1 MDERQPIG
9 YLFNNIP
16 YYTQEHLDSILND
29 LTKEQSIFFIG
40 QSVNYAYTQG
50 IFTLLEAELVSKSIR
65 KLNEK

>member
-29 LTKEQSIFFIG
+29 LTNEQSIFFIG
-40 QSVNYAYTQG
+40 QSINYAYTQG